1 MTKTEKEVKLDKIVL
16 SIDGTKIPLSV
27 EQAKKLKEVLSDL
40 FGKEIIKEIHHNS
53 WWYRP
58 FWSQGTITYLNAST
72 GSTDESLN
80 YVNCCT
86 NGTLELSC

>member
-1 MTKTEKEVKLDKIVL
+1 MTKEKEVKLDKIVL
-16 SIDGTKIPLSV
+16 NIDGTKIPLSV

-40 FGKEIIKEIHHNS
+40 FGKEVVREIHHD

-58 FWSQGTITYLNAST
+58 YYWNAGTVTNLTSAGGT
-72 GSTDESLN
+72 TN
-80 YVNCCT
+80 YGAVNCCS